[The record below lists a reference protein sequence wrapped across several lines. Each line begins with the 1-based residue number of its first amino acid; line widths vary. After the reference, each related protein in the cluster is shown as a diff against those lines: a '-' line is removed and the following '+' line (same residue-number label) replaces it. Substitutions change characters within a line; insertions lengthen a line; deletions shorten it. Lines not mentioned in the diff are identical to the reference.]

1 MKISLEQHNALD
13 QTMSGMREDRLP
25 WWTHWREL
33 ADFYLPRRYVWLL
46 SDSERKR
53 QLTRNPY
60 ILDGTGTQA
69 ARVLASGMMNG
80 ITSPSR
86 PWFRLR
92 ISGLSDD
99 QTNIAVRTWLDDC
112 EKRMLQVMAESNFY
126 NALAVMYLDLGVFGT
141 AGFGLYED
149 EKTVIHSTN
158 YALGEFYLGQD
169 AQHRVN
175 AFAREFQY
183 KVRQVVDEFGLEN
196 CSNRVKEAHKKGGAD
211 RYHNV
216 AICHVVEP
224 NNDGAFPKLPKQFKY
239 REVFWEK
246 GQQKGEVLA
255 VRGYREF
262 PIIAPRWELT
272 ANDVYGSSPAMDA
285 LGDVIQL
292 QHETK
297 RKAQGLDYML
307 RPPMVADIQLE
318 HRPTALLPGGITYVA
333 NANGVGVKPT
343 HQITPPIQELTYD
356 IREIQARI
364 REIFHNDLFQMISQL
379 DTVRSAAE
387 IDARREEKL
396 VLLGPV
402 LERFENEALDP
413 AISRIFNIMARRGL
427 LPQAPAGLEESDIEI
442 QYVSIL
448 SAAQSALSAAPVE
461 RVVQLIGN
469 IVGVIPSVVQNID
482 WDVLIR
488 EYGTD
493 VGARAKIFR
502 PLDQVAAMREEEN
515 NQMAQAQAAQQGMEL
530 VQGAK
535 TLSDTDVGG
544 GSNALQRLLAQG

>member
-1 MKISLEQHNALD
+1 MKISVDQHNILD
-13 QTMSGMREDRLP
+13 QTISGLRKERHP
-25 WWTHWREL
+25 YWKHWREL
-33 ADFYLPRRYVWLL
+33 ADYYLPRRYVWLL
-46 SDSERKR
+46 SDNERKR
-53 QLTRNPY
+53 LLTRNPY

-92 ISGLSDD
+92 IAGRAEDETDNRLR
-99 QTNIAVRTWLDDC
+99 VWLDDC
-112 EKRMLQVMAESNFY
+112 EKRMLRVMAESNFY
-126 NALAVMYLDLGVFGT
+126 NALAVMYLDLSVFGT
-141 AGFGLYED
+141 AAFSIHED
-149 EKTVIHSTN
+149 NQTVIHCTN
-158 YALGEFYLGQD
+158 HALGEFYLGQD
-169 AQHRVN
+169 AQHRVDT
-175 AFAREFQY
+175 FGREFVY
-183 KVRQVVDEFGLEN
+183 KVRQLVQEFGEEN
-196 CSNRVKEAHKKGGAD
+196 CSLTVRDAWKKGGAD
-211 RYHNV
+211 RYRDIQV
-216 AICHVVEP
+216 CHIIEP
-224 NNDGAFPKLPKQFKY
+224 NNDGAFPKLPKQFKW
-239 REVFWEK
+239 REIYWEK
-246 GQQKGEVLA
+246 GAPKGEVLA

-262 PIIAPRWELT
+262 PVIAPRWELT

-297 RKAQGLDYML
+297 RKGQGLDYMI

-318 HRPTALLPGGITYVA
+318 HRPTALLPGGLTYVA
-333 NANGVGVKPT
+333 NANGVGVKPAY
-343 HQITPPIQELTYD
+343 QITPPIQELTYD
-356 IREIQARI
+356 IRDIQARI

-379 DTVRSAAE
+379 DTVRSATE

-413 AISRIFNIMARRGL
+413 AINRIFNTMARQGL
-427 LPQAPAGLEESDIEI
+427 LPEAPPGLEDTELEI

-461 RVVQLIGN
+461 RIIGLIGN

-482 WDVLIR
+482 WDVLVR
-488 EYGTD
+488 EYGQD

-502 PLDQVAAMREEEN
+502 PVDQVAAMREEEN
-515 NQMAQAQAAQQGMEL
+515 NQAAAAQAAQSGMEL

-535 TLSDTDVGG
+535 TLSETDVGG
-544 GSNALQRLLAQG
+544 GANALQRLLAQG